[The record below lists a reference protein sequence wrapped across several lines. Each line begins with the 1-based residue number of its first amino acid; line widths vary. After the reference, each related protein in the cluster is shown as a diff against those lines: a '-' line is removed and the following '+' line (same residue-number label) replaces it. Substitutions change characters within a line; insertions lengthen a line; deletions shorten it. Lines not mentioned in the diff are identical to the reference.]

1 MHIGPLPPPA
11 QLAEYEGAHPGAA
24 QWIFEEASKGAAHAR
39 EMELRAIKIQRLDVL
54 LHRGLPF
61 ALVIAFLVASIII
74 AFTNPTAG
82 AAGLLATVAGVLT
95 AYLTGRTSVSRDR
108 RGTPPPGSQ
117 RADGSK
123 GLSLNNRIGRI
134 ESGWR
139 QRRNERI
146 HKGE

>member
-1 MHIGPLPPPA
+1 
-11 QLAEYEGAHPGAA
+11 
-24 QWIFEEASKGAAHAR
+24 
-39 EMELRAIKIQRLDVL
+39 MELRAIKIQRLDVL

-123 GLSLNNRIGRI
+123 RRAARSAALGR
-134 ESGWR
+134 WKP
-139 QRRNERI
+139 RRRPSPAPPAQLRLHLVQELLPLRR
-146 HKGE
+146 HAARTP